1 MAPAPRSTQ
10 DSGDV
15 HMDDAFRTATK
26 KSTIP
31 KVCVFFFQLK
41 FMFPWFAYTI
51 FTLCGATD
59 RDAILK
65 SAQNFYKNMCMT
77 LGFVLVLVN
86 KN

>member
-1 MAPAPRSTQ
+1 
-10 DSGDV
+10 
-15 HMDDAFRTATK
+15 
-26 KSTIP
+26 
-31 KVCVFFFQLK
+31 
-41 FMFPWFAYTI
+41 MFPWFAYTI

-77 LGFVLVLVN
+77 LGFVLVSIN